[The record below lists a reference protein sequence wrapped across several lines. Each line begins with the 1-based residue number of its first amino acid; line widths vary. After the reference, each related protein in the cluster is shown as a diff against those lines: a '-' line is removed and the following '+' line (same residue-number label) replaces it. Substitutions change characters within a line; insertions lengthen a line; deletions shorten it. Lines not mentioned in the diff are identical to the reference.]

1 MIDADKLKER
11 WTIASPEPYNTDTAE
26 VLEALIRRLD
36 KQKAK
41 IKRVEWAIA
50 SIREEGFSK
59 MGSDAEKADALLKM
73 ADFIE
78 KVMEE

>member
-1 MIDADKLKER
+1 MTRE
-11 WTIASPEPYNTDTAE
+11 EAE

-36 KQKAK
+36 KQNAK

-78 KVMEE
+78 KVMED

>member
-1 MIDADKLKER
+1 MTRE
-11 WTIASPEPYNTDTAE
+11 EAE
-26 VLEALIRRLD
+26 VREALMKRIDELN
-36 KQKAK
+36 AK
-41 IKRVEWAIA
+41 IRRVEWAIA
-50 SIREEGFSK
+50 SIREEGFAK

>member
-1 MIDADKLKER
+1 MTREE
-11 WTIASPEPYNTDTAE
+11 TE
-26 VLEALIRRLD
+26 VREALMKRIDELN
-36 KQKAK
+36 AK
-41 IKRVEWAIA
+41 IRRVEWAIA

-78 KVMEE
+78 KVMEA